1 MSQVHS
7 YLLDRLL
14 SQREAAQFL
23 GVSTRY
29 LWTLRTTGKLPYIRV
44 GNRVKYRIEDL
55 RRWAA
60 EQVQNA

>member
-1 MSQVHS
+1 MSNTQS
-7 YLLDRLL
+7 YLPDRLL

-29 LWTLRTTGKLPYIRV
+29 LWTLRTTGKLPFLKV

>member
-1 MSQVHS
+1 MSQS
-7 YLLDRLL
+7 QFPDRLL

-29 LWTLRTTGKLPYIRV
+29 LWTLRTTGELPYIKV

-55 RRWAA
+55 RRWAEA
-60 EQVQNA
+60 RVQNV